1 MRIVRPGESFFK
13 AKLLDCKVY
22 VRKDLTVV
30 KASEWYYVL
39 VGDNSYYPVSSLIMP
54 EDGELL
60 LECAQNLTEKVE
72 LITNIMDSKGGY
84 RNVYLRMENTEQTEE
99 GKPLYL
105 ITMFDILDMENRNKE
120 VEILLGKYRRFMTLN
135 SDWNNEYYFEYKV
148 EDNHFEI
155 YKYMNEKAMQLYSS
169 SLEEFVEKM
178 ERENHP
184 TPEQKEQMQ
193 TFCDYLKSERVSFE
207 MEFTMSNHGSYSTC
221 RVKGESLYKNKEI
234 VVGIMVPN
242 QLTEKEAYYLTPA
255 AKDAGTGLFNKKA
268 IMEYTMERLHLGDGN
283 TRWFVLFDIDDFKD
297 INDTFGHLF
306 GDQVIRKVADVLQL
320 NVGYRGAV
328 GRFGGDEFFV
338 LLEKVPDRAALK
350 MLLKTIAKEL
360 AYAFDPQLKIK
371 ASIGVSQYP
380 VDGSSYEKLFEKADK
395 ALYIA
400 KEKGKD
406 RHIIYDEKM
415 HGSVQKDELKTMKVS
430 YMVSKE
436 KRKAALVEIM
446 SNICEKGASY
456 ITEDPKVQKLLR
468 DLYDLDGITIYTDY
482 GKSVICRSG
491 DYNSE
496 VEEVPLVF
504 KDEKLLEL
512 FGEEDVLVE
521 PNMLKL
527 KGFHSEAYI
536 EYVKQEISAFIQ
548 CIARKDGVPYAMISF
563 EVLNRNRKW
572 SDAEGEMLSLIGS
585 CIGRLL
591 CKESQF

>member
-39 VGDNSYYPVSSLIMP
+39 VGDNSYYPISSLIMP
-54 EDGELL
+54 EDGEVL
-60 LECAQNLTEKVE
+60 LECAKELTETVE

-84 RNVYLRMENTEQTEE
+84 RNIYLRMENTEQTED
-99 GKPLYL
+99 GKQLYL
-105 ITMFDILDMENRNKE
+105 ITMFDILD
-120 VEILLGKYRRFMTLN
+120 VESRTREAEIFLGKYRRFMTIN
-135 SDWNNEYYFEYKV
+135 SDWNNEYYFEYKAK
-148 EDNHFEI
+148 ENHFEI

-169 SLEEFVEKM
+169 TLDEFVAKM
-178 ERENHP
+178 EEENKP

-193 TFCDYLKSERVSFE
+193 TFCDYLRSERVSFE
-207 MEFTMSNHGSYSTC
+207 MEFTMKDQENYSTC
-221 RVKGESLYKNKEI
+221 RVRGESLYKNKEI
-234 VVGIMVPN
+234 VVGIMIPN
-242 QLTEKEAYYLTPA
+242 QLAEKEAYYLTPA

-268 IMEYTMERLHLGDGN
+268 IMEYTMERLHLGDGK

-306 GDQVIRKVADVLQL
+306 GDQVIRKVADVLAL
-320 NVGYRGAV
+320 NVGYRGVA

-338 LLEKVPDRAALK
+338 LLEKIPDRESLK

-415 HGSVQKDELKTMKVS
+415 HGSVQKDEMKTMKVS

-436 KRKAALVEIM
+436 KRKIALVDIM
-446 SNICEKGASY
+446 SNICEKGVSY
-456 ITEDPKVQKLLR
+456 ITEDPKMQKLLR
-468 DLYDLDGITIYTDY
+468 DLYDLDGITIYADY
-482 GKSVICRSG
+482 GKKVICRSG
-491 DYNSE
+491 DYNYT
-496 VEEVPLVF
+496 VEEIPLAF
-504 KDEKLLEL
+504 KDEKLLDL
-512 FGEEDVLVE
+512 FGEEDVLAE

-527 KGFHSEAYI
+527 KGVHAEAYI
-536 EYVKQEISAFIQ
+536 EYVKQEIGAFIQ
-548 CIARKDGVPYAMISF
+548 CIARKDGVPCAMISF
-563 EVLNRNRKW
+563 EVFNRNRKW
-572 SDAEGEMLSLIGS
+572 SDAEIEMLGLIGS
-585 CIGRLL
+585 CIGNLL
-591 CKESQF
+591 CKEA